1 MRREKVFNTLELRE
15 KIIEKLQRMKVKRS
29 EDFEVLS
36 EVFNVEVLMQLY
48 DMLRKG
54 LLKEFNGEI
63 SSGKE
68 SKVFHAIA
76 KGNVEVA
83 VKIYLIVNTEIRRM
97 MLKYIIGDKRF
108 ERVKSDSRS
117 LVYTWARKEYAN
129 LSTMHEA
136 GLPVPKPILVQKNI
150 LVMSF
155 IGENGQ
161 RAPLLKEL
169 HELKNPRETYME
181 IINFIVKSRD
191 EARLIHADLSEYNV
205 MIWDG
210 KPFIIDLSQAVP
222 VTHPLAGE
230 FLRRDVENI
239 NRFFMKR
246 RWVSETIP
254 VEEVV
259 GDWLTY
265 SS

>member
-1 MRREKVFNTLELRE
+1 MSREKAFDALELRE
-15 KIIEKLQRMKVKRS
+15 KLIEKLQRMKVRRS
-29 EDFEVLS
+29 EDFQVFS

-48 DMLRKG
+48 ELLRKG

-68 SKVFHAIA
+68 SKVYHAIA

-83 VKIYLIVNTEIRRM
+83 VKIYLTVNTEIRRM
-97 MLKYIIGDKRF
+97 MLKYIIGDRRF
-108 ERVKSDSRS
+108 EKVKSDSRS

-129 LSTMHEA
+129 LSAMHEA
-136 GLPVPKPILVQKNI
+136 ELPVPKPILVQKNI

-155 IGENGQ
+155 IGDDGQ

-169 HELKNPRETYME
+169 QELKKPSETYME

-191 EARLIHADLSEYNV
+191 KAGLIHADLSEYNV
-205 MIWDG
+205 MMWNE

-222 VTHPLAGE
+222 TTHPLAGE

-246 RWVSETIP
+246 RWVDETIS

-259 GDWLTY
+259 GRIG
-265 SS
+265 